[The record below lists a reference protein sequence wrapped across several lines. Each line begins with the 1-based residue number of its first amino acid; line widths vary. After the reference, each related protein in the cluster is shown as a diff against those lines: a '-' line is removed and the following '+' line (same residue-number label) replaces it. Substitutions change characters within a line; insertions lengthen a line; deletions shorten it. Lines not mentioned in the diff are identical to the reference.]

1 MINLYLTKN
10 VNNEELESLETSY
23 FSRNL
28 ANVIVNSLV
37 SASDISLLYSRH
49 LIYLEIEDKDIL
61 DENISMIL
69 EIGTSNN
76 IYIEERFNSEMLMNI
91 LIDSVDLNEINI
103 FNGNIYDE
111 FSSNINEPIDK
122 EFLDISGSTIIED
135 LFPTGK
141 DKIYSFMLMGES
153 YDILLKRSEFG
164 IITNLD
170 EDNPIMKSDSL
181 KRLILNLML
190 KSKELDDED

>member
-61 DENISMIL
+61 DENI
-69 EIGTSNN
+69 
-76 IYIEERFNSEMLMNI
+76 
-91 LIDSVDLNEINI
+91 V
-103 FNGNIYDE
+103 
-111 FSSNINEPIDK
+111 
-122 EFLDISGSTIIED
+122 
-135 LFPTGK
+135 
-141 DKIYSFMLMGES
+141 
-153 YDILLKRSEFG
+153 KRY
-164 IITNLD
+164 
-170 EDNPIMKSDSL
+170 
-181 KRLILNLML
+181 R
-190 KSKELDDED
+190 

>member
-61 DENISMIL
+61 DENIPMIL

-76 IYIEERFNSEMLMNI
+76 IYVEERFNSEMLMNI
-91 LIDSVDLNEINI
+91 LIYSVDLNEINI

-135 LFPTGK
+135 LF
-141 DKIYSFMLMGES
+141 IYVNGRV
-153 YDILLKRSEFG
+153 I
-164 IITNLD
+164 
-170 EDNPIMKSDSL
+170 
-181 KRLILNLML
+181 
-190 KSKELDDED
+190 

>member
-61 DENISMIL
+61 DENIPMIL

-76 IYIEERFNSEMLMNI
+76 IYVEERFNSEMLMNI
-91 LIDSVDLNEINI
+91 LIDSVNLNEINI

-190 KSKELDDED
+190 KSKGLDDED

>member
-37 SASDISLLYSRH
+37 SDSDISLLYSRH

-61 DENISMIL
+61 DENIPMIL

-76 IYIEERFNSEMLMNI
+76 IYVEERFNSEMLMNI

-190 KSKELDDED
+190 KSKGLDDED